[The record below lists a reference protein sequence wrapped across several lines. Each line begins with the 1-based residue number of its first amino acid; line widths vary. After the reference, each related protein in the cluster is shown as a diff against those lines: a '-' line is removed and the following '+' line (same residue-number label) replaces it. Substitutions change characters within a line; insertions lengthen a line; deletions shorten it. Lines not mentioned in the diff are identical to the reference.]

1 MFLEQIQPEIIL
13 IEGLSDANEELLR
26 YITDR
31 RTKLPIA
38 ILAYTNALPVRTL
51 LYPIALYSPEY
62 QALQWAKKHD
72 IEARFIDLP
81 SDIFLALQ
89 GVKEQPEKTSDQNKD
104 DNSEESHLL
113 FPHDNRLKAELQT
126 SLYDR
131 FARQAGEPDYE
142 TYWERNFEHNLNLN
156 SYRFAAYEFGK
167 GLRDMADDTLI
178 STAETLVREAFMRRQ
193 IQAVIDEGY
202 NPEKIAVIVGAYH
215 APVMTQNAPVMTDEE
230 LANLPRT
237 ESKLTLMPYSYFKL
251 SSQSGY
257 GAGNHAPLYFE
268 MLWQSLQN
276 QDLANLPAEYLSRIV
291 RHIRES
297 GTSRSTAEVIE
308 GVRLANT
315 LAALKNSSAPT
326 LYDLKDAAITLIGYG
341 EKSVIAEAMAK
352 VEIGTAIGELP
363 EGVSQTAIQD
373 DFYRQIKLLKLEK
386 YRTGVKQD
394 LELDLRENRRVKSEE
409 AAFLDLNR
417 SFFLHQLNILEIGFA
432 SKQQIK
438 QDSAT
443 FKERWS
449 LQWTPESEIALVE
462 AVLMGETVEL
472 ATAYRFKMTLEK
484 CTSVANAAVIL
495 RQAWECGM
503 AAIMDQARQNLQH
516 LASESTEFTAAA
528 QAANELGML
537 VRYGDVRR
545 IDPEP
550 LKAIIEQ
557 LFLQGSLLLMNAA
570 NCDNDA
576 AKTVLNGIS
585 VLNQISLEYDQIVD
599 EALWISQ
606 LHKLSDA
613 DHLNPLLSGYACAIL
628 LERQLIKNDELAREV
643 SRRLSPG
650 ISADLGAGWFEGL
663 SKRNRYALLA
673 RLPLWEQLAIYVSS
687 MDDEQFTRALVFL
700 RRAFGGFT
708 PREKRTIAEN
718 LGEIWGVNS
727 DVVSEVINTPL
738 SDQEEQKIKDLNEFD
753 FDDI

>member
-1 MFLEQIQPEIIL
+1 MFLEQIKPEIIL
-13 IEGLSDANEELLR
+13 IEGLSDANESLLS

-31 RTKLPIA
+31 RTKPPIA
-38 ILAYTNALPVRTL
+38 ILAYTNVIPVRTL
-51 LYPIALYSPEY
+51 LYPIASYSPEY

-72 IEARFIDLP
+72 TEARFIDLP

-89 GVKEQPEKTSDQNKD
+89 GIKEKPDPGQNKD
-104 DNSEESHLL
+104 DNSEEPPLIS
-113 FPHDNRLKAELQT
+113 PHE
-126 SLYDR
+126 SPYDR

-142 TYWERNFEHNLNLN
+142 TYWERNFEHNLNKE
-156 SYRFAAYEFGK
+156 SYRLAAYEFGK
-167 GLRDMADDTLI
+167 GLRDMGDDHPDTKFSLV
-178 STAETLVREAFMRRQ
+178 STAETLVREAFMRCQ
-193 IQAVIDEGY
+193 IQMAIDEGY
-202 NPEKIAVIVGAYH
+202 KPEKIAVIVGAYH
-215 APVMTQNAPVMTDEE
+215 APVMTQDAPVMTDDE
-230 LANLPRT
+230 LEKLPRT
-237 ESKLTLMPYSYFKL
+237 DSKLTLMPYSYFKL

-268 MLWQSLQN
+268 MMWQSLQKN
-276 QDLANLPAEYLSRIV
+276 DLANLPAEYLSRIV
-291 RHIRES
+291 RNIRES

-315 LAALKNSSAPT
+315 LAALKKSSAPT

-341 EKSVIAEAMAK
+341 EKSVVAEAMAR
-352 VEIGTAIGELP
+352 VEIGSAIGELP

-373 DFYRQIKLLKLEK
+373 DFYRQIRLLKLEK

-417 SFFLHQLNILEIGFA
+417 SFFLHQLNMLGIGFA
-432 SKQQIK
+432 LKQQIK
-438 QDSAT
+438 QDAAT
-443 FKERWS
+443 WKEKWS

-462 AVLMGETVEL
+462 AVLLGETVEL
-472 ATAYRFKMTLEK
+472 ATAYRFKTTLEK
-484 CTSVANAAVIL
+484 CKSVADAALIL

-516 LASESTEFTAAA
+516 LASESAEFTAIA
-528 QAANELGML
+528 QAANELGMI

-545 IDPEP
+545 INPEP

-557 LFLQGSLLLMNAA
+557 LFLQGSLLLLNAA
-570 NCDNDA
+570 NCDNNA

-599 EALWISQ
+599 EPLWISQ

-673 RLPLWEQLAIYVSS
+673 RLPLWEQLALYVAAL
-687 MDDEQFTRALVFL
+687 DDEQFTRALVFL

-727 DVVSEVINTPL
+727 DAVSEVLNNPL
-738 SDQEEQKIKDLNEFD
+738 SEHEEQKIKDLNDFN